1 MKTGNFIISLDFEL
15 RWGAVEKWPAHQTE
29 NKFLNT
35 RVAIYKILELFE
47 EYGINATW
55 ATVGYLFAD
64 TRAELDFNLPDLKP
78 KYLDSRI
85 STYTSFSDGS
95 LGNNEIEDKS
105 HYAYSIIKQIS
116 KTPNQE
122 VASHTFS
129 HFYTLEDGQNLD
141 DFNADI
147 SSAVSI
153 ANRMLSLELVS
164 LVFPRNQFNSV
175 YLEALSKHGFEFA
188 RSNPDNWI
196 WRGATG
202 ISSRILA
209 KFLVLMR
216 GLDLILPISNT
227 LFDSDNLDG
236 VDGITLIPS
245 SRFLRPYA
253 KRESIINYF
262 KLMRIKKEMTKAAK
276 LGLSYHLWWHPH
288 NFSAD
293 IHGNVKY
300 LAEILSHYK
309 KLNMKYSFQSKC
321 MKDLVGIEST
331 I

>member
-15 RWGAVEKWPAHQTE
+15 RWGAVEKWQAHQTE

-35 RVAIYKILELFE
+35 RVAIYKILESFE
-47 EYGINATW
+47 KYGISATW

-78 KYLDSRI
+78 KYLNSRI

-95 LGNNEIEDKS
+95 LGENEAVDKS

-116 KTPNQE
+116 KSSNQE

-129 HFYTLEDGQNLD
+129 HFYTLEGGQNLG

-147 SSAVSI
+147 SSAVNI

-164 LVFPRNQFNSV
+164 LVFPRNQFNSA
-175 YLEALSKHGFEFA
+175 YLEALSKHGFKFA

-196 WRGATG
+196 WKGANG
-202 ISSRILA
+202 ITSRVLA
-209 KFLVLMR
+209 RFLVLMR
-216 GLDLILPISNT
+216 GLDLILPISNS
-227 LFDSDNLDG
+227 LFDSDNLDSF
-236 VDGITLIPS
+236 DGITLIPS

-253 KRESIINYF
+253 KRELIINCF

-293 IHGNVKY
+293 IDGNMKY
-300 LAEILSHYK
+300 LEQILSHYK
-309 KLNMKYSFQSKC
+309 KLNMKYGFQSKN
-321 MKDLVGIEST
+321 MKSLIDVDNT

>member
-1 MKTGNFIISLDFEL
+1 MRAGNFIISLDFEL
-15 RWGAVEKWPAHQTE
+15 RWGAVEKWQSHQTE
-29 NKFLNT
+29 NKFINT

-47 EYGINATW
+47 EYGISATW

-95 LGNNEIEDKS
+95 LGVNELEDKS
-105 HYAYSIIKQIS
+105 HYAYSIINKIS
-116 KTPNQE
+116 NSQNQE

-129 HFYTLEDGQNLD
+129 HFYTLEGGQNIEEFD
-141 DFNADI
+141 ADI
-147 SSAVSI
+147 FSAVSI

-164 LVFPRNQFNSV
+164 LVFPRNQFNST
-175 YLEALSKHGFEFA
+175 YLEVLSNHGFKFV

-196 WRGATG
+196 WKEVNG
-202 ISSRILA
+202 IDSRILA

-227 LFDSDNLDG
+227 LFNSDKLDEL
-236 VDGITLIPS
+236 DAITLIPS

-253 KRESIINYF
+253 KRESFINNF
-262 KLMRIKKEMTKAAK
+262 KLMRIKNEMTKAAK

-293 IHGNVKY
+293 IDGNIKY
-300 LAEILSHYK
+300 LAKILSHYK
-309 KLNMKYSFQSKC
+309 KLHMKYGFQSRN
-321 MKDLVGIEST
+321 MKDLMGIENT
-331 I
+331 K